1 MDAGDRYAPLQGI
14 TVLDVGRVVAGPV
27 TAFYLAA
34 LGADVIRVDGPGGDV
49 TWRVPPFI
57 GPDASRSQERRTDDV
72 SVGHLRRARGKRS
85 VVLDI
90 TTDEGRDAFLSLAD
104 SADVVIENLRPGA
117 MSKHGC
123 GVEQV
128 RARNSR
134 LVWCSISG
142 YGQTGPYAHRAAIDI
157 CVQAESGLLYRTGWP
172 DAPPVRAGATV
183 ADHFGAYNAVIA
195 VLSALRRRD
204 HSGVGCHLDVSMLDA
219 VSMMLW
225 DEALDIDPV
234 GYSERQ
240 GNGDRRGTPHG
251 VYPTTDGSVAIVV
264 TSDDLWAELGRL
276 TGADDFTG
284 MYPTL
289 RERIAARETIDSW
302 LSGWTLRHNST
313 QVAELLGNVG
323 IPVGVVR
330 TGYDTLE
337 HPQLQH
343 RGFFESLQ
351 SPVSGINSGLYGTRL
366 PFLVDGHGLSAG
378 PAEPLG
384 WSTDD
389 LTS

>member
-1 MDAGDRYAPLQGI
+1 MEFSTAVAPLHGI

-49 TWRVPPFI
+49 SWRVPPFI
-57 GPDASRSQERRTDDV
+57 GPDASRSQERRSDDV

-85 VVLDI
+85 VVLDV
-90 TTDEGRDAFLSLAD
+90 TTDEGRDAFLTLAD

-117 MSKHGC
+117 LAKHGC
-123 GVEQV
+123 GVEDV
-128 RARNSR
+128 RNRNPR

-172 DAPPVRAGATV
+172 DTPPVRAGATV

-195 VLSALRRRD
+195 VLSALRQRD
-204 HSGVGCHLDVSMLDA
+204 LTGVGSHLDVSMLDA

-225 DEALDIDPV
+225 DEALDIDPI

-251 VYPTTDGSVAIVV
+251 VYPTSNGSVAIVV
-264 TSDDLWAELGRL
+264 TSDESWSDLTHIMNAPHLLR
-276 TGADDFTG
+276 DFPR
-284 MYPTL
+284 M
-289 RERIAARETIDSW
+289 RDRISARDTIDAQ
-302 LSGWTLRHNST
+302 LGEWTSRHTSE
-313 QVAELLGNVG
+313 QVADKLGALG

-330 TGYDTLE
+330 TGYDTLN
-337 HPQLQH
+337 HPQLRH
-343 RGFFESLQ
+343 RDFFEPLSA
-351 SPVSGINSGLYGTRL
+351 PISGIESGLFGTRL
-366 PFLVDGHGLSAG
+366 PFLIDGQSLSAG

-384 WSTDD
+384 WSTED
-389 LTS
+389 LT

>member
-1 MDAGDRYAPLQGI
+1 MESSTAVAPLHGI

-49 TWRVPPFI
+49 SWRVPPFI
-57 GPDASRSQERRTDDV
+57 GPDASRSQERRSDDV

-85 VVLDI
+85 VVLDV
-90 TTDEGRDAFLSLAD
+90 TTDEGRDAFLTLAD

-117 MSKHGC
+117 LAKHGC
-123 GVEQV
+123 GVDDV
-128 RARNSR
+128 RNRNPR

-172 DAPPVRAGATV
+172 DTPPVRAGATV

-195 VLSALRRRD
+195 VLSALRQRD
-204 HSGVGCHLDVSMLDA
+204 LTGVGSHLDVSMLDA

-225 DEALDIDPV
+225 DEALDIDPI

-251 VYPTTDGSVAIVV
+251 VYPTSDGSVAIVV
-264 TSDDLWAELGRL
+264 TSDESWSELTHIMNAPHLLR
-276 TGADDFTG
+276 DFPH
-284 MYPTL
+284 M
-289 RERIAARETIDSW
+289 RNRISARDTIDDQ
-302 LSGWTLRHNST
+302 LGKWTSRHTSE
-313 QVAELLGNVG
+313 QVADKLGALG

-330 TGYDTLE
+330 TGYDTLN
-337 HPQLQH
+337 HPQLRH
-343 RGFFESLQ
+343 RDFFEPLSA
-351 SPVSGINSGLYGTRL
+351 PISGIESGLFGTRL
-366 PFLVDGHGLSAG
+366 PFLIDGQSLSAG

-384 WSTDD
+384 WSTED
-389 LTS
+389 LT

>member
-1 MDAGDRYAPLQGI
+1 MGLSNEHAPLHGI

-49 TWRVPPFI
+49 SWRVPPFI
-57 GPDASRSQERRTDDV
+57 GPDASRSQERRDDDV

-90 TTDEGRDAFLSLAD
+90 TTDEGRDAFLALAD

-123 GVEQV
+123 GVEEV
-128 RARNSR
+128 RSRNAR

-195 VLSALRRRD
+195 VLSALRQRD
-204 HSGVGCHLDVSMLDA
+204 NTGVGCHLDVSMLDA
-219 VSMMLW
+219 VAMMLW

-251 VYPTTDGSVAIVV
+251 VYPTANGSVAIVV
-264 TSDDLWAELGRL
+264 TSDDLWMKLGKL
-276 TGADDFTG
+276 TNAKDFTDA
-284 MYPTL
+284 YPTL
-289 RERIAARETIDSW
+289 RDRIAARDTIDVW
-302 LSGWTLRHNST
+302 LSEWTSKRTSSD
-313 QVAELLGNVG
+313 VADLLGNVG

-343 RGFFESLQ
+343 REFFESLRA
-351 SPVSGINSGLYGTRL
+351 PVSGVDSGLYGTRL
-366 PFLVDGHGLSAG
+366 PFLIDGRGLSAG

-389 LTS
+389 ITT

>member
-1 MDAGDRYAPLQGI
+1 MESSTAVAPLHGI
-14 TVLDVGRVVAGPV
+14 TVLDVGRIVAGPV

-49 TWRVPPFI
+49 SWRVPPFI
-57 GPDASRSQERRTDDV
+57 GPDASRSQERRADDV

-85 VVLDI
+85 VVLDV
-90 TTDEGRDAFLSLAD
+90 TTDEGRDAFLTLAD

-117 MSKHGC
+117 LAKHGC
-123 GVEQV
+123 GVEDV
-128 RARNSR
+128 RNRNPR

-172 DAPPVRAGATV
+172 DTPPVRAGATV

-195 VLSALRRRD
+195 VLSALRQRD
-204 HSGVGCHLDVSMLDA
+204 LTGVGSHLDVSMLDA

-251 VYPTTDGSVAIVV
+251 VYPTSDGSVAIVV
-264 TSDDLWAELGRL
+264 TSDESWSDLTHIMNAPHLLR
-276 TGADDFTG
+276 DF
-284 MYPTL
+284 P
-289 RERIAARETIDSW
+289 RIRDRISARDTIDAQ
-302 LSGWTLRHNST
+302 LGEWTLRHTSE
-313 QVAELLGNVG
+313 QVADKLGALG

-330 TGYDTLE
+330 TGYDTLN
-337 HPQLQH
+337 HPQLRH
-343 RGFFESLQ
+343 RDFFEPLSA
-351 SPVSGINSGLYGTRL
+351 PISGIDSGLFGTRL
-366 PFLVDGHGLSAG
+366 PFLIDGQSLSAG

-384 WSTDD
+384 WSTEE
-389 LTS
+389 LT

>member
-1 MDAGDRYAPLQGI
+1 MESLDTPAPLDGI

-34 LGADVIRVDGPGGDV
+34 LGADVIRIDGPGGDV
-49 TWRVPPFI
+49 SWRVPPFI
-57 GPDASRSQERRTDDV
+57 GPDASRSQDRRTDDV
-72 SVGHLRRARGKRS
+72 SVGHLRRGRGKRS
-85 VVLDI
+85 VVLDV
-90 TTDEGRDAFLSLAD
+90 TTDEGRDAFLTLAD

-117 MSKHGC
+117 LTKHGC
-123 GVEQV
+123 GVDEV
-128 RARNSR
+128 RNRNPR

-195 VLSALRRRD
+195 VLSALRKRD
-204 HSGVGCHLDVSMLDA
+204 VTGAGCHLDVSMLDA

-251 VYPTTDGSVAIVV
+251 VYPTSDGSVAIVV
-264 TSDDLWAELGRL
+264 TSDESWSDLTRLMDAPHLLGEFPRMRDRITARDTIDAELC
-276 TGADDFTG
+276 
-284 MYPTL
+284 
-289 RERIAARETIDSW
+289 E
-302 LSGWTLRHNST
+302 WTSRHTSE
-313 QVAELLGNVG
+313 QVADILGAVG

-330 TGYDTLE
+330 TGYDTLN
-337 HPQLQH
+337 HPQLRH
-343 RGFFESLQ
+343 RDFFEPLSA
-351 SPVSGINSGLYGTRL
+351 PVSGIDSGLFGTRL
-366 PFLVDGHGLSAG
+366 PFLIDGQSMSAG

-384 WSTDD
+384 WSTEE
-389 LTS
+389 LT